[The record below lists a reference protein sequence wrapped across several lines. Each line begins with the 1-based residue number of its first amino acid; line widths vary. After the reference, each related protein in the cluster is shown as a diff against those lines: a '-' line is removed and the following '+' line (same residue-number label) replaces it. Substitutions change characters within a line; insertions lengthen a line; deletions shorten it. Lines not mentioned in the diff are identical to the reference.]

1 MTKKMNR
8 HLLITTILW
17 AAMLPAAAHQEA
29 AIPPQLPAI
38 GRQTL
43 LTGLDDAMAVYYEL
57 KYLAL
62 ASRLTADDVRYT
74 AEMIRPHCLSLGQLP
89 PETRHELIMLA
100 DAVLWQGKWMNDTYL
115 EERGVVYRY
124 EIVSGDGLDTLE
136 RLSEKC
142 KQLLTDTETE
152 PELISAIQE
161 VLQILG
167 GPEMLNRPEKLL
179 QHRWAKDYKT
189 ALVFF
194 KELCAAA
201 SQQDEQTALAAL
213 REQREVLE
221 YFQSGGKWETMRV
234 NALANQF
241 RDTLVIAGTFKHPF
255 GSTVVPAELRSA
267 ARMQAL
273 APFLEALPN
282 LTPLLLQPLE
292 YEQK

>member
-1 MTKKMNR
+1 MTR

-57 KYLAL
+57 KYLAQ

-115 EERGVVYRY
+115 EECVGRRLSY

-234 NALANQF
+234 NALALQF
-241 RDTLVIAGTFKHPF
+241 RDTLLIASSYKQPY
-255 GSTVVPAELRSA
+255 SSPVLPAELRTP

-292 YEQK
+292 NDPS

>member
-1 MTKKMNR
+1 MNR

-57 KYLAL
+57 KYLAQ

-100 DAVLWQGKWMNDTYL
+100 DAVLWQGKWMNETYL
-115 EERGVVYRY
+115 AELGMLRHEFSPFQEG
-124 EIVSGDGLDTLE
+124 
-136 RLSEKC
+136 
-142 KQLLTDTETE
+142 LLTLAKLSKQCEKLLNDAQTGADMKLALQ
-152 PELISAIQE
+152 ELIQT
-161 VLQILG
+161 LG
-167 GPEMLNRPEKLL
+167 GTAALQEPEKLG
-179 QHRWAKDYKT
+179 QQSWAKDYKT

>member
-1 MTKKMNR
+1 MNR

-115 EERGVVYRY
+115 EECVGRRLSY

-179 QHRWAKDYKT
+179 QYRWAKDYKT

-221 YFQSGGKWETMRV
+221 YFQSGGKWETMRD

-273 APFLEALPN
+273 APFLDTLPALRE
-282 LTPLLLQPLE
+282 LLLQPLD
-292 YEQK
+292 YER